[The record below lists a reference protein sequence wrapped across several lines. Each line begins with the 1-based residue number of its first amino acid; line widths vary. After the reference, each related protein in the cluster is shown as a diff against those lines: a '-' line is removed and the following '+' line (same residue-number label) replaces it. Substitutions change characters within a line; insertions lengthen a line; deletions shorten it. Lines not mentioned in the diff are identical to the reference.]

1 MSAVIR
7 SSTPARMRQI
17 LTLSAMF
24 AFAAAANAQSAAERA
39 LDRAIAHFQGG
50 RVAESVAEF
59 DNVAKLVPD
68 EAPYLWQ
75 RGIALYYAGRYRDCR
90 EQFESYRA
98 VNPND
103 VENAAWHFLCVTRAE
118 SVEKA
123 RAALLPV
130 GPDAR
135 VPMREVYQMFQG
147 ALSPDKVLAMAGAGV
162 QSKFYAHLYV
172 GLYVDALGRKA
183 DALAHIRAAAADRY
197 ATAGGYMHIVARV
210 HLTILQRGH
219 SQAALRSNL
228 PNGHFVSC
236 KLRRHTW
243 RPAVRDGPA
252 RCTGFGTHANQ
263 RGAELV

>member
-1 MSAVIR
+1 MDSSMCETKTRSCVSISAADAKARMPAVIR
-7 SSTPARMRQI
+7 SSTPARMRRI

-90 EQFESYRA
+90 EQFESHRA

-147 ALSPDKVLAMAGAGV
+147 ELSPDKVLAVAGV
-162 QSKFYAHLYV
+162 QSEFYAHLYV
-172 GLYVDALGRKA
+172 GLYFDALGRKA

-210 HLTILQRGH
+210 HLTILFRLCQ
-219 SQAALRSNL
+219 
-228 PNGHFVSC
+228 
-236 KLRRHTW
+236 
-243 RPAVRDGPA
+243 
-252 RCTGFGTHANQ
+252 
-263 RGAELV
+263 